1 MNTMQIFTSM
11 LQYTEAEHN
20 ICQTDSG
27 NIILFL
33 FQRTC
38 LQLSTLILCPYFAP
52 CTNIGSIVKSCSFSS
67 TNLTLHV
74 EVRRMLFALKVIN
87 FSAFI
92 NLFCP
97 IKTSF
102 FKFSVD
108 MSPFLGP
115 LMPLFRTSGDIS
127 SGFQNQSGQPYSHLA
142 EAYVIY
148 VP

>member
-1 MNTMQIFTSM
+1 MYTKISKTYHPRFRNALKLVECGVNTLQIFTSM
-11 LQYTEAEHN
+11 LQYNEAEHN

-27 NIILFL
+27 NIILFF

-52 CTNIGSIVKSCSFSS
+52 CTNISSIVKSCSFSS

-92 NLFCP
+92 N
-97 IKTSF
+97 F
-102 FKFSVD
+102 FA
-108 MSPFLGP
+108 L
-115 LMPLFRTSGDIS
+115 
-127 SGFQNQSGQPYSHLA
+127 
-142 EAYVIY
+142 
-148 VP
+148 